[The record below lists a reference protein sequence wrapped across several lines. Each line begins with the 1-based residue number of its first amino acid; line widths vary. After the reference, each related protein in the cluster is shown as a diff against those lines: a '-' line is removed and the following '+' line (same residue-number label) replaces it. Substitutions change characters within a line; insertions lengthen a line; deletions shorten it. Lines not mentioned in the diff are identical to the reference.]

1 MELLTFSDVAI
12 DFSPEEWE
20 CLDSAQQNMY
30 RDVMLETYRNLVSL
44 GFAGSTPNLIT
55 FLEQSKEP
63 CNVKRQ
69 ETLAVYP
76 AVSSHFAQ
84 GISSKQGR
92 KCSFQNMT
100 EERHSICG
108 HDNLY
113 FKKEWENMGEYE
125 DQNASYNGCNKF
137 VITKESKNFIVSRDK
152 HIVFQKKTEFVPAT
166 FKDPHVFVGE
176 YSHQILK
183 HAFSLKRN
191 LENLRMRPVH
201 ALVHHLKSFKCNIGL
216 NFEPFILVD
225 NKSESEEQIPNCN
238 QFSFFMKGSLV
249 CNQQICL
256 PNTKVNS
263 VHEYGMLFTHP
274 LLPNQNLD
282 IGIYSCK
289 ECGKAFKSSSNLTRH
304 EKTHSGEKPYKCNE
318 CGKAFNNCSY
328 LSQHQRIH
336 NGEKLYRCEECGK
349 AFNWFSRLTIHQRI
363 HTGERPYKCEEC
375 GKAFNCRSH
384 LTRHQRIHT
393 GEKPY
398 KCEECGKFFTHG
410 SNLTQHQ
417 RIHTG
422 EKPFKCNE
430 CGKAFNKRSNL
441 SLHQRVHTREN
452 TYKCEECG
460 RTFGTWSTL
469 SIHQRIHNG
478 EKLYKCKECGKA
490 FSYSSVLSRHQRIHT
505 GEKPYKC
512 KECGKDF
519 RHDISLTRHHRI
531 HSGEKPY
538 KCKECGKAFIRCSH
552 LTQHKRIHT

>member
-1 MELLTFSDVAI
+1 MEPEKELLTFSDVAI

-20 CLDSAQQNMY
+20 CLDSVQQNMY
-30 RDVMLETYRNLVSL
+30 KDVMLETYGNLISL
-44 GFAGSTPNLIT
+44 GFSGSPPSLIS
-55 FLEQSKEP
+55 FLEQIQEP
-63 CNVKRQ
+63 YSVKRQ
-69 ETLAVYP
+69 EPLAVCP
-76 AVSSHFAQ
+76 AVSSHFTE

-92 KCSFQNMT
+92 KYSFQNVT
-100 EERHSICG
+100 KGRHSICG

-113 FKKEWENMGEYE
+113 FTKEWENM
-125 DQNASYNGCNKF
+125 DQYGDHSAYYNSCNKF
-137 VITKESKNFIVSRDK
+137 MTTKENTAFIASRDEE
-152 HIVFQKKTEFVPAT
+152 HRAFQKTQFVPAV
-166 FKDPHVFVGE
+166 KDPCVFVGE

-183 HAFSLKRN
+183 HAFSLKGK
-191 LENLRMRPVH
+191 LRMRPAH
-201 ALVHHLKSFKCNIGL
+201 ASVHHLKNVKYIGL
-216 NFEPFILVD
+216 NFEPFIFVD
-225 NKSESEEQIPNCN
+225 NKFKSEEQIPKCN
-238 QFSFFMKGSLV
+238 QFDTFTKGLF
-249 CNQQICL
+249 CNQQINL
-256 PNTKVNS
+256 PNTKINS
-263 VHEYGMLFTHP
+263 FHEYGKLFTHP
-274 LLPNQNLD
+274 LLPNQNLAV
-282 IGIYSCK
+282 GIYSCK

-304 EKTHSGEKPYKCNE
+304 EKIHNGEKPYKCNE

-349 AFNWFSRLTIHQRI
+349 AFNWSSRLTVHQRI
-363 HTGERPYKCEEC
+363 HTGEKPYKCEEC

-422 EKPFKCNE
+422 EKPYKCNE
-430 CGKAFNKRSNL
+430 CGRAFNKRSNL
-441 SLHQRVHTREN
+441 SLHQRVHIREN
-452 TYKCEECG
+452 TYKCDECG

-469 SIHQRIHNG
+469 SIHHRIHDG
-478 EKLYKCKECGKA
+478 EKLYTCKECGKA

-552 LTQHKRIHT
+552 LTQHKRMHT